1 MPRTVSTDAA
11 ERLQDLRRR
20 LASTEN
26 RDTVRRIAADV
37 EELSWNAPKGLLGDI
52 GDFTDRVHAK
62 LDRLAPQQT

>member
-52 GDFTDRVHAK
+52 GDCTDRVHAK

>member
-26 RDTVRRIAADV
+26 RDTVRRIAAD
-37 EELSWNAPKGLLGDI
+37 ELSWNAPKGLLGDI